1 MNIFLAD
8 IRGLTLDPQAPAE
21 NDPAAPQRL
30 PDGAG
35 SSFDPASAGSR
46 QVVEFNIFFDQISPR
61 QPAPEQAVA
70 VPAGDA
76 WGDFLANAPVR
87 VTTDG
92 EPAPLRPATVAVAPR
107 VTAPATGPGLAA
119 LSGAAGGS
127 LPPGGNS
134 LPGPVPI
141 APPGIVAAG
150 TVPAVET
157 PVMPSDTAANAA
169 RAPLDAATGRP
180 PAPAGLEPV
189 PRSEAQFDA
198 ARAGAAP
205 ARAGDSLPAA
215 QVALAGAKR
224 SAVGAEIPTDTRPAA
239 QSPAAVTPAPRPAT
253 AGTPAAGTPA
263 ANSAPTGVNAFELVA
278 ASASAQR
285 TPDMVPDRPAPVA
298 GQDSRAAAAAETL
311 AASPRGH
318 AASAEPAPA
327 MSPRA
332 SAAAPLVAN
341 GALEIAPG
349 DAFVAANRGPEAA
362 MTSLPAG
369 GSAGA
374 PPAIPASLST
384 AASNTGL
391 PPHLESLALPRQAGA
406 ADWASGLG
414 ERVGWMIDRRQNSAT
429 IRLDPPMLGKLD
441 VQVRVADDATTITI
455 QAQHAPTRELIEAS
469 ATRLRDFLQE
479 SGFQNVNVDV
489 SQRQDQQQTRA
500 QVAPDARDGA
510 DGAAPE
516 PDHPGP
522 AIADRGAAGDGAS
535 LVDTFA

>member
-1 MNIFLAD
+1 MNLIFAD
-8 IRGLTLDPQAPAE
+8 IRGLTLDLQAPAE
-21 NDPAAPQRL
+21 IDPADLRRL

-46 QVVEFNIFFDQISPR
+46 QVVEFNTFFDQLGPR

-76 WGDFLANAPVR
+76 RGEYLANAPVG

-92 EPAPLRPATVAVAPR
+92 ERALLRPATVAAEPR
-107 VTAPATGPGLAA
+107 VMDPATGPRLAA
-119 LSGAAGGS
+119 LSGSAGGS

-134 LPGPVPI
+134 LPGPRPV
-141 APPGIVAAG
+141 APPGSVAAG
-150 TVPAVET
+150 TGPAIEA
-157 PVMPSDTAANAA
+157 PAMPTDAAASA
-169 RAPLDAATGRP
+169 TRAPLDAATARRP
-180 PAPAGLEPV
+180 SPARLEPV
-189 PRSEAQFDA
+189 PRSEAQFDP

-205 ARAGDSLPAA
+205 ARAAESLPAA
-215 QVALAGAKR
+215 QLALAGAKR
-224 SAVGAEIPTDTRPAA
+224 NAAGAEFLTDARPTT
-239 QSPAAVTPAPRPAT
+239 QSPATATPAPPPAI
-253 AGTPAAGTPA
+253 AGTPS
-263 ANSAPTGVNAFELVA
+263 ANGAPTGANAFELVA

-285 TPDMVPDRPAPVA
+285 RPDVAPARPAPLP
-298 GQDSRAAAAAETL
+298 GHDGRAAAAAETL
-311 AASPRGH
+311 AAPPRGH
-318 AASAEPAPA
+318 ATGAEPALA

-332 SAAAPLVAN
+332 SATAPLVAN
-341 GALEIAPG
+341 GAVEITPG
-349 DAFVAANRGPEAA
+349 DAFAAANRGPEAA

-374 PPAIPASLST
+374 APATPASSSPV
-384 AASNTGL
+384 ASNTGL

-406 ADWASGLG
+406 ADWGNGLG

-469 ATRLRDFLQE
+469 ATRLREFLQE

-489 SQRQDQQQTRA
+489 SQRQDQQQARA
-500 QVAPDARDGA
+500 QVAPDARDDA

-522 AIADRGAAGDGAS
+522 ANADREAAGDGAN